1 MKVPRDLS
9 SQQLIKSL
17 KKYGYIQTRQV
28 GSHIRLTITMETKSE
43 HITIPNH
50 NPIKVGTLNNILR
63 QVSLHLKISKDELM
77 KELK

>member
-28 GSHIRLTITMETKSE
+28 GSHIRLTITMEAKSE

-50 NPIKVGTLNNILR
+50 NPIKVGTLNNILK